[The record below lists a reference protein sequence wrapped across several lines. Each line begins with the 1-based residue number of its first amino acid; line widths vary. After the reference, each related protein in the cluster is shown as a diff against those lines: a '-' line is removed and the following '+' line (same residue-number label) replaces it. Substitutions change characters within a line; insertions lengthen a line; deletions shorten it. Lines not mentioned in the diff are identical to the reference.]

1 MSFGTEYNK
10 LVKIVNENHDL
21 GRHGPEQNMYLDLI
35 REMNKVSDWIEKE
48 VWKTEPVFLKE
59 SENGAK
65 GYFPMRNK
73 SGIDFKRISAEV
85 DILEDNIPVRSV
97 LITAEDWKN
106 GTSGRLYFYED
117 ISPEDDL
124 EMNEGS
130 LEYDPERPLAC

>member
-35 REMNKVSDWIEKE
+35 REMNKVSDWIERE
-48 VWKTEPVFLKE
+48 VWKSDPVFLKK

-73 SGIDFKRISAEV
+73 SGLDFKHISAEV
-85 DILEDNIPVRSV
+85 DILKKQVPVRSV
-97 LITAEDWKN
+97 KISAENWKN
-106 GTSGRLYFYED
+106 GTAGKLYFYDD

-124 EMNEGS
+124 EMNEAT
-130 LEYDPERPLAC
+130 LEYAPVRPLAC